1 MALLKPL
8 MRLAL
13 MLSPLALGKSFFI
26 FASIQPIVYGL
37 TLAMNIL
44 AAGVNLVV
52 GAVNW
57 LINEVTELI
66 KKIPGI
72 EQVTG

>member
-37 TLAMNIL
+37 TLVMNL
-44 AAGVNLVV
+44 LSAALNLVV
-52 GAVNW
+52 GGVN
-57 LINEVTELI
+57 
-66 KKIPGI
+66 
-72 EQVTG
+72 